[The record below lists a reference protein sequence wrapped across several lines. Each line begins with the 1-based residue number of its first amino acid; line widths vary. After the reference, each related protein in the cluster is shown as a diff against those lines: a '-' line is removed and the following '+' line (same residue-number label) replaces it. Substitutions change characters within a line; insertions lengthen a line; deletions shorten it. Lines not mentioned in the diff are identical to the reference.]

1 MTVSAHDFNISIFF
15 FIFRIRIFTIL
26 VLSSFIAMVNFEKL
40 KLDNGLTVILHQDR
54 DSTLAAVNVLY
65 KIGSKN
71 EPESQTGITHLF
83 EHMMFTGT
91 ESIPDIDTFL
101 QNAGGENNAF
111 TNADYTNYYSY
122 APLSNLELLLAIEAD
137 RMSRLKLKKE
147 KFNIQKNVVIEEFYE
162 TSLNQ
167 PYGDVW
173 HLISQLAYKEH
184 HYRWPTIGKTPEHIQ
199 EITYESIKNFYD
211 FYCPNNAILA
221 IGGNINIEKVKDL
234 VKKYF
239 ADIPPKTF
247 DKLIPPPEPV
257 QTHARKI
264 TIERNVPSSALYI
277 GFHIPERVHNDF
289 YALDMITDFYT
300 NNESSFLY
308 KTLVKKK
315 SIFSSID
322 AWVVGSIDPGLLLIE
337 GKLEEG
343 LDYDT
348 ATESIKEAID
358 EGVSELTDQKLEK
371 IKNKIKTNLILS
383 EVNMLNKVISLA
395 YFEMLDNIDLINT
408 EGKIYNEME
417 KSELLRVTSQYL
429 DFSKANILEYSAV
442 SA

>member
-1 MTVSAHDFNISIFF
+1 
-15 FIFRIRIFTIL
+15 
-26 VLSSFIAMVNFEKL
+26 MVNFEKF
-40 KLDNGLTVILHQDR
+40 KLDNGLTVIFHQDR

-71 EPESQTGITHLF
+71 EHESQTGITHLF

-91 ESIPDIDTFL
+91 ESVPDIDTFL

-137 RMSRLKLKKE
+137 RMSHLKLKRE
-147 KFNIQKNVVIEEFYE
+147 KFDIQKNVVIEEFYE

-173 HLISQLAYKEH
+173 HLVSDLAYKQH
-184 HYRWPTIGKTPEHIQ
+184 HYKWPTIGKTPEHVKQIS
-199 EITYESIKNFYD
+199 YESISEFYD

-221 IGGNINIEKVKDL
+221 IGGNIDIIKIKRL
-234 VKKYF
+234 VEQYF
-239 ADIPPKTF
+239 ADIPPKAF

-257 QTHARKI
+257 QTQSRKS
-264 TIERNVPSSALYI
+264 TIERNVPSSAIYI
-277 GFHIPERVHNDF
+277 GFHIPERLHPDF
-289 YALDMITDFYT
+289 YALDMITDFFT
-300 NNESSFLY
+300 NNESSYLY

-315 SIFSSID
+315 SLFSSID
-322 AWVVGSIDPGLLLIE
+322 AWVVGSVDPGLLLIE

-343 LDYDT
+343 LDYET
-348 ATESIKEAID
+348 ATESIRVAID
-358 EGVSELTDQKLEK
+358 EGLLELTDQKLEK
-371 IKNKIKTNLILS
+371 IKNKIKTNLMLS

-417 KSELLRVTSQYL
+417 KSELIRSTRQYL
-429 DFSKANILEYSAV
+429 NFDKANILEYRA
-442 SA
+442 ATT

>member
-1 MTVSAHDFNISIFF
+1 
-15 FIFRIRIFTIL
+15 
-26 VLSSFIAMVNFEKL
+26 MVNFEKF

-71 EPESQTGITHLF
+71 EHESQTGITHLF

-91 ESIPDIDTFL
+91 ESVPDIDTFL

-137 RMSRLKLKKE
+137 RMSHLKLKRE
-147 KFNIQKNVVIEEFYE
+147 KFDIQKNVVIEEFYE

-173 HLISQLAYKEH
+173 HLVSDLAYKQH
-184 HYRWPTIGKTPEHIQ
+184 HYKWPTIGKTPEHVKQIS
-199 EITYESIKNFYD
+199 YESISEFYD

-221 IGGNINIEKVKDL
+221 IGGNIDIIKIKRL
-234 VKKYF
+234 VEQYF
-239 ADIPPKTF
+239 ADIPPKAF

-257 QTHARKI
+257 QTQSRKS
-264 TIERNVPSSALYI
+264 TIERNVPSSAIYI
-277 GFHIPERVHNDF
+277 GFHIPERLHPDF
-289 YALDMITDFYT
+289 YALDMITDFFT
-300 NNESSFLY
+300 NNESSYLY

-315 SIFSSID
+315 SLFSSID
-322 AWVVGSIDPGLLLIE
+322 AWVVGSVDPGLLLIE

-343 LDYDT
+343 LDYET
-348 ATESIKEAID
+348 ATESIRVAID
-358 EGVSELTDQKLEK
+358 EGLLELTDQKLEK
-371 IKNKIKTNLILS
+371 IKNKIKTNLMLS

-417 KSELLRVTSQYL
+417 KSELIRSTRQYL
-429 DFSKANILEYSAV
+429 NFDKANILEYRA
-442 SA
+442 ATT